1 AFDPQLTLSRL
12 ITSAGGLGGIAIP
25 ERVDLTRM
33 IGTDRQATI
42 RLDLRKIAEG
52 THPDIFLKPND
63 HINIGTNF
71 WAFPLAVV
79 RGGLRVSYGFGLLAD
94 RNFGNDIFGAPP
106 RNIGG

>member
-1 AFDPQLTLSRL
+1 
-12 ITSAGGLGGIAIP
+12 
-25 ERVDLTRM
+25 M
-33 IGTDRQATI
+33 
-42 RLDLRKIAEG
+42 
-52 THPDIFLKPND
+52 PND

-106 RNIGG
+106 RTIGG